1 MEKDKIHNI
10 DIYVWTTLPTI
21 EILKEYKNWP
31 DALFLYFSYIKQCRI
46 QKTNQCWSTDKFMM
60 KLLNWGKTRFLN
72 AKSILKEIWL
82 IEVVNYKQEW
92 LIKKWF
98 VKVNYLIKSPEPW
111 FPPSE
116 NQETNASS
124 KEYIKCLKK
133 RKDNTQKIKQ
143 VDFCVSKILKYF
155 SHLSSKEEILQEFK
169 YRKSIKKICEII
181 EIMEQIIEELWI
193 DENDDF
199 YIDKKN
205 INRMDIII
213 KEWLLESF
221 FENDWFYEFS
231 YNFWNRK
238 LFE

>member
-1 MEKDKIHNI
+1 M
-10 DIYVWTTLPTI
+10 
-21 EILKEYKNWP
+21 
-31 DALFLYFSYIKQCRI
+31 
-46 QKTNQCWSTDKFMM
+46 
-60 KLLNWGKTRFLN
+60 FLN

-111 FPPSE
+111 FPPSG

-205 INRMDIII
+205 INRMDIIMKMI
-213 KEWLLESF
+213 DF
-221 FENDWFYEFS
+221 MNFHIIFEIENSLNNLDKKSNFQVIFS
-231 YNFWNRK
+231 LNIGIIIII
-238 LFE
+238 L